1 MNLIVDIIVCLLI
14 LFVVVG
20 SRFNKWPAAQSKLF
34 TGKPS
39 EYIDSWRYWGFCF
52 LYILTFFVI
61 SAVLYSFPEF
71 LRFIPGAEEEQ
82 LSLSYTLC
90 ALIVVSALAHQSI
103 SSYDEQWRKQLH
115 EWARIPRNVE
125 EVSREIILSD
135 SYMPTDTYLA
145 ALRKSLHSE
154 DGSMTRWLDAI
165 AQIEIE
171 KVNHSIDWYFLK
183 CFSLML
189 IIRDIRIGPSAYNLT
204 GKETRIEELAR
215 LIPLAEAGD
224 KEFMAYKKELETMS
238 RYFIECICK
247 YLIKKYPR
255 ADVQFCA
262 FKNLGFKI
270 RQHDT
275 AEVSIR
281 EAIVWC
287 ALGVAFV
294 SVVSVTSLLFILDE
308 RSERDFLTMERFIG
322 WSLGNIECFL
332 IAILVGLLVKKM
344 SAGKARVSLNG
355 YVFAF
360 FLSTLASFIFFQFAQ
375 DLNRQSEHL
384 PYARFI
390 LAMSF
395 SSLTVVVIRSLG
407 NINLDHK
414 DVVVSSV
421 VQGVML
427 GLVMAVFQVLASIAF
442 TWDRVILP
450 TSLTGFLMGDNWK
463 YPMLALVGFG
473 KGFFVGVGISYFIQ
487 ETQRKQLMQTS
498 RQNPRVER
506 VVFLKCNSEGAEF
519 SASTRDI
526 SKSGFKLQTR
536 KPLRHGDKLVME
548 SPVFGRV
555 EGIIRWSHKLFW
567 GRRQVGVQFT
577 RTPLRLNAFL
587 RDGYGE
593 YYA

>member
-1 MNLIVDIIVCLLI
+1 MNLILDIIVCLLI

-20 SRFNKWPAAQSKLF
+20 SRFDKWPAEQSRLF

-39 EYIDSWRYWGFCF
+39 DYIDSWRYLGFCF

-71 LRFIPGAEEEQ
+71 LRFLPGAEDEQ

-103 SSYDEQWRKQLH
+103 SAYDEQWRQQLH
-115 EWARIPRNVE
+115 EWARIPRYVE

-135 SYMPTDTYLA
+135 SFMPTDTYLA
-145 ALRKSLHSE
+145 ALRKNLHRE
-154 DGSMTRWLDAI
+154 DGSMSRWLDAI

-183 CFSLML
+183 CVSLML
-189 IIRDIRIGPSAYNLT
+189 IIQDIRIGPSAYHLKE
-204 GKETRIEELAR
+204 KETRLEELAR
-215 LIPLAEAGD
+215 LIPSAEAGD
-224 KEFMAYKKELETMS
+224 QEAIAYQKELESMS

-255 ADVQFCA
+255 ADAQFCA

-275 AEVSIR
+275 ADVSIR

-287 ALGVAFV
+287 TLGVVLV
-294 SVVSVTSLLFILDE
+294 SVASVTALLFILDD
-308 RSERDFLTMERFIG
+308 RSAVDFLTMERFVG

-344 SAGKARVSLNG
+344 SAGKARVSVNG

-360 FLSTLASFIFFQFAQ
+360 FLSTLASFMFFQFAQ
-375 DLNRQSEHL
+375 DLNRQSAHL

-395 SSLTVVVIRSLG
+395 SSLSVVVIRSMG

-414 DVVVSSV
+414 DVIFSSLF
-421 VQGVML
+421 QGVML

-442 TWDRVILP
+442 TWNQVSLP
-450 TSLTGFLMGDNWK
+450 TSISGFLMDNNWK

-473 KGFFVGVGISYFIQ
+473 KGLFVGTGISYFIQ

-506 VVFLKCNSEGAEF
+506 VMFLKCNSEGDEF
-519 SASTRDI
+519 NASTRDI

-536 KPLRHGDKLVME
+536 KPLRYGDRLVME

-555 EGIIRWSHKLFW
+555 EGVIKWTHKLFW
-567 GRRQVGVQFT
+567 GRRQVGVQLT
-577 RTPLRLNAFL
+577 RTPLRLNTFL